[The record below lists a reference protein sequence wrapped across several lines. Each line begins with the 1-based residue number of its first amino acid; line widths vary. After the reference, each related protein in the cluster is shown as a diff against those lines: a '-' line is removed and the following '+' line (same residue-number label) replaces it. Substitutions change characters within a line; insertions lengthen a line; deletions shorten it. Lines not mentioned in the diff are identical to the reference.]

1 MDILQFKKANC
12 KNCFKCLRD
21 CSVKAIAFRDG
32 QAEIL
37 NEDCLLC
44 GHCLTVCP
52 QNAKE
57 ARNDTEQVR
66 EMIRSGHQVIASV
79 APSFIAGFPAADFQS
94 FALALRRL
102 GFHDAQET
110 SVAAR
115 MVTDEYQR
123 LLEEGKSSTMISSC
137 CPTIIRLIEK
147 YYPQLLPFLAPVLS
161 PMTAHARMLKEQ
173 FGSDC
178 KVVFIGPCLCKKEE
192 ATWESGAVDCAMTF
206 EELQGW
212 FDEKGIAFTHGSSAA
227 AGEKSAAARLFPI
240 RGGVIRSMSRRLP
253 GVRYVSADGLGR
265 CREVLDELTKE
276 SLSGYFIEMNAC
288 EGGCINGPC
297 MTRIHTGSLTA
308 QKSVEDFAV
317 GQSSP
322 AACPPPVSF
331 SLQRRFT
338 AQYHPKALPG
348 EKALRDILAKT
359 GKLKPEQELNCGA
372 CGYPTCREKAIA
384 VYQGKAEVTMCM
396 PYMRERAEYI
406 SNEILSYTPTAIVAL
421 DSRLNIQALNSAAC
435 RMFRVT
441 DSKTFSGRYISEL
454 VESEVFEEAVMQQ
467 ENILNRKVFLY
478 RYGLT
483 VEETVVY
490 VREHNFVFGL
500 FRDMTDVEKQ
510 NDKLKKVRLDTVQTA
525 DKVIEKQMCVVQEI
539 AMLLGETTAETKV
552 ALTKLKEAM
561 LSEEE

>member
-12 KNCFKCLRD
+12 KNCFKCLRE
-21 CSVKAIAFRDG
+21 CSVKAIAFRNE

-37 NEDCLLC
+37 KEDCLLC

-57 ARNDTEQVR
+57 ARNDTNQVR
-66 EMIRSGHQVIASV
+66 EWIQNGKKVIASV
-79 APSFIAGFPAADFQS
+79 APSFIAAFPAADFQS
-94 FALALRRL
+94 FERALRQL
-102 GFHDAQET
+102 GFFAAQET

-115 MVTDEYQR
+115 LVADEYQR
-123 LLEEGKSSTMISSC
+123 LLEGGTSENMISSC
-137 CPTIIRLIEK
+137 CPTIVKLIEK
-147 YYPQLLPFLAPVLS
+147 YYPQLLKYLAPVLS
-161 PMTAHARMLKEQ
+161 PMTAHAKMLREAY
-173 FGSDC
+173 GDDC
-178 KVVFIGPCLCKKEE
+178 RVAFIGPCLCKKDE
-192 ATWESGAVDCAMTF
+192 ATWENGTVDCAMTF

-212 FDEKGIAFTHGSSAA
+212 LDEKEISFTDGSSSAVH
-227 AGEKSAAARLFPI
+227 GRMAAARLFPI
-240 RGGVIRSMSRRLP
+240 RGGIIRSMNRRLP
-253 GVRYVSADGLGR
+253 GISYVSVDGLGK
-265 CREVLDELTKE
+265 CREVLDELSKE
-276 SLSGYFIEMNAC
+276 KNAGYFIEMNAC

-297 MTRIHTGSLTA
+297 MAKSNTGSLTA
-308 QKSVEDFAV
+308 QKSVESFA
-317 GQSSP
+317 GKPASP
-322 AACPPPVSF
+322 SAEPPHVSF
-331 SLQRRFT
+331 SLRRRFS
-338 AQYHPKALPG
+338 AQYHPVALPG
-348 EKALRDILAKT
+348 EKELREILART
-359 GKLKPEQELNCGA
+359 GKLMPEQELNCGA

-406 SNEILSYTPTAIVAL
+406 SNEILSFTPTAIVAL
-421 DSRLNIQALNSAAC
+421 DSRLNIQALNNAAC
-435 RMFRVT
+435 RMFQVA
-441 DSKTFSGRYISEL
+441 DSKKFSGRYISEL
-454 VESEVFEEAVMQQ
+454 VESEVFEEAMMRQ
-467 ENILNRKVFLY
+467 ENILNRKVYLY

-500 FRDMTDVEKQ
+500 FRDMSDAEKQ
-510 NDKLKKVRLDTVQTA
+510 NEKLKKVKLDTVETA